1 MYEILLTK
9 TSHRFYDDA
18 DPVLV
23 RKLHHCFDVLRDS
36 PHRHPNIKRLTGP
49 LAGYLRYRMG
59 DWRVVYEVQEREKR
73 VVVVLIAHRSEAYG

>member
-23 RKLHHCFDVLRDS
+23 RKLHHCFDICVIVPIAIQAASGSRGLS
-36 PHRHPNIKRLTGP
+36 PAICATALVPG
-49 LAGYLRYRMG
+49 MG
-59 DWRVVYEVQEREKR
+59 
-73 VVVVLIAHRSEAYG
+73 H

>member
-59 DWRVVYEVQEREKR
+59 DWHGRVAWASRP
-73 VVVVLIAHRSEAYG
+73 